1 MIELISATVE
11 NKTTSKVIKHTAY
24 KYSERQSTRSL
35 RTSVTGAAARF
46 ATDFFAT
53 GFFATAFFAVAIV
66 FSLVCYVLIF
76 PQPLK

>member
-1 MIELISATVE
+1 VE
-11 NKTTSKVIKHTAY
+11 NKTTSKVIKQTAY

-35 RTSVTGAAARF
+35 RTSTTGAAARF

-53 GFFATAFFAVAIV
+53 AFFAVAIV
-66 FSLVCYVLIF
+66 ISLVCDALIF